1 MIINIL
7 RKLFPIFLL
16 VTDSV
21 AFYLIYYLITLLRT
35 WEEVNFF
42 GADQILFTMI
52 ACNAIALYF
61 IGGYEYEKIQKS
73 PRFVS
78 EHFIASTLG
87 GVFSVFVV
95 LLFISYGDRVG
106 TNRTSLIGT
115 FIIFSVYSIF
125 YRILIG
131 HIKSQRKKNKCTV
144 IVGSC
149 EDTYELVKEI
159 LDQGFQERLYIIDKN
174 IDASLVEK
182 FSSVGV
188 KVLDENEFDSNLLV
202 YNGRTISRIVLAKSV
217 SELKIDT
224 KTKQALTNRHLKR
237 NDVLFIETFF
247 LSEFQ
252 YVPLKF
258 INDSWPF
265 KQGFRIT
272 KNVAYFHA
280 KRTMDIILSL
290 IVLVVTFPAMLIA
303 MLAVKL
309 TSKGPI
315 FFKQKRIGEKEIPF
329 TLLKL
334 RTMEV
339 GSDKKGDYTQ
349 ENDPR
354 ITSIGNF
361 LRKSRLDELP
371 QLLNVIKGDMSLI
384 GPRAEWDKLV
394 ETYEKEIPLY
404 HLRHISKPGIT
415 GWAQVNYPYGAN
427 LEDTINKLKY
437 DLYYVRYY
445 SLTMDLTIMIK
456 TAYTMLF
463 GRGR

>member
-35 WEEVNFF
+35 GEEVNFF

-445 SLTMDLTIMIK
+445 SLTMDLTIVIK

>member
-35 WEEVNFF
+35 GEEINFF

>member
-35 WEEVNFF
+35 GEVVNFF

-354 ITSIGNF
+354 ITSIGNL

>member
-1 MIINIL
+1 MLINTI
-7 RKLFPIFLL
+7 RKLFPILLL
-16 VTDSV
+16 VTDSI

-35 WEEVNFF
+35 GEEGNFF

-78 EHFIASTLG
+78 EHFIASNLG
-87 GVFSVFVV
+87 GVFALFVI
-95 LLFISYGDRVG
+95 LLFISYADRVG
-106 TNRTSLIGT
+106 TNRTSLVGT
-115 FIIFSVYSIF
+115 FIVFSVYSIF
-125 YRILIG
+125 LRTLIG
-131 HIKSQRKKNKCTV
+131 HIKTKRKKNKCTI
-144 IVGSC
+144 IVGSD
-149 EDTYELVKEI
+149 EDTYGLMKEI
-159 LDQGFQERLYIIDKN
+159 LDQGFQEKLYVVDGN

-182 FSSVGV
+182 FTSVGV
-188 KVLDENEFDSNLLV
+188 KVLDENDFDPKLSV
-202 YNGRTISRIVLAKSV
+202 CDDRIISRLVLAKSV
-217 SELKIDT
+217 NELNIDT
-224 KTKQALTNRHLKR
+224 KTKQALTNRHLQK

-280 KRTMDIILSL
+280 KRTMDIILSM

-315 FFKQKRIGEKEIPF
+315 FFKQNRIGEKEIPF

-334 RTMEV
+334 RTMKV

-371 QLLNVIKGDMSLI
+371 QLINVIKGDMSLI

-394 ETYEKEIPLY
+394 ETYEKEIPHY

>member
-35 WEEVNFF
+35 GEEVNFF

-354 ITSIGNF
+354 ITSIGNL